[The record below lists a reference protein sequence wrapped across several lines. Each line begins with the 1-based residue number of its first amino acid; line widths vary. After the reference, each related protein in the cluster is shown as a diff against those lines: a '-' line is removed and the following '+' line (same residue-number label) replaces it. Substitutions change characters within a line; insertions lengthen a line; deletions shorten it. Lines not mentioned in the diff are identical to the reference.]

1 MREETLLDSLEG
13 NLFRIGVRFFGHS
26 CTSDLTHVAD
36 LLTSIFHC
44 EVTFNIPSID
54 GSLSTGRLHF
64 ITFKMPQQICTVAV
78 IGCGVI
84 GASWASL
91 FLSRGLKVIISD
103 PAQGA
108 KENFKRY
115 LQDAWPALQASRASE
130 HTSSENYEFVDD
142 LAQALPDADFVQEV
156 PSAVPDPITMPRERR

>member
-1 MREETLLDSLEG
+1 MREETLLDIQAW
-13 NLFRIGVRFFGHS
+13 NLFAIGVRFLGYC
-26 CTSDLTHVAD
+26 CTSDLTHVPD
-36 LLTSIFHC
+36 LLTSIFHDLSLPGD
-44 EVTFNIPSID
+44 IQQPSID
-54 GSLSTGRLHF
+54 GTLSTGRLHF
-64 ITFKMPQQICTVAV
+64 IILKMPQQISTVAV

-103 PAQGA
+103 PEQGA

-130 HTSSENYEFVDD
+130 NAFAENYEFVDD
-142 LAQALPDADFVQEV
+142 LAQALPDVDFVQEV
-156 PSAVPDPITMPRERR
+156 PSAVPI